1 MATMATLWEL
11 KGKLQI
17 RSQGE
22 RYVLRFNDVESRKH
36 IVEGGSWFYGKT
48 MFALALYDGRKNVT
62 LVLIKT
68 ISVWVEVFGLPPDLM
83 TKEALYMVGATLG
96 RILHHDN
103 SNILSVG
110 ELGYDW
116 STAWIPR

>member
-1 MATMATLWEL
+1 MATMAMLWEL

-83 TKEALYMVGATLG
+83 TKEALYMVGKHCTWWVRHLAG
-96 RILHHDN
+96 
-103 SNILSVG
+103 S
-110 ELGYDW
+110 
-116 STAWIPR
+116 STMTTRTFSRLAS